1 MLFNSYIFIFIFLPI
16 VLLGWY
22 GLNFYKKYKLA
33 NLFLAG
39 MSLWFYGYFN
49 LYYLTIILVSIGL
62 NYALSR
68 LLTRIPADDR
78 HTLLFRRTGLLAG
91 VVLNLGILF
100 YFKYYDFFIEN
111 INFDLILIAV
121 LNENAAGE
129 IVKSLAG
136 YKEKCLWIQPKSMI
150 DYFSEENKNQKISS
164 IY

>member
-62 NYALSR
+62 NYAQP
-68 LLTRIPADDR
+68 LLHQVSI
-78 HTLLFRRTGLLAG
+78 LLFPK
-91 VVLNLGILF
+91 F
-100 YFKYYDFFIEN
+100 
-111 INFDLILIAV
+111 
-121 LNENAAGE
+121 
-129 IVKSLAG
+129 SL
-136 YKEKCLWIQPKSMI
+136 S
-150 DYFSEENKNQKISS
+150 
-164 IY
+164 